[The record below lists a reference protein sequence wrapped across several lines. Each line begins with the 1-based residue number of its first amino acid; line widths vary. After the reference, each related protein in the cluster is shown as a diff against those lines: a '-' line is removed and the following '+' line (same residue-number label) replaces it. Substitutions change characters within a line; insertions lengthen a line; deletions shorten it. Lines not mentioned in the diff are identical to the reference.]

1 MSETSLSQTA
11 IFSARPT
18 LRIAGQED
26 VRLSALLTSMRMEE
40 SEGGMSTLE
49 LHVTNW
55 VATGG
60 GHTELAFDATSAL
73 KLGADLGVYAG
84 DSSSP
89 CALFEGKVSA
99 IEMVCNYGQPP
110 ELVVLAEDALTAA
123 RHARRSKVFVDQS
136 PADVV
141 RAVASGLGLQVGVDG
156 LDSPVASWAQLNETD
171 LAFLRRLL
179 ARFDADLQV
188 VKDTLQV
195 SARQDAGRPPAIDL
209 TLNSQ
214 LARVRIVADLA
225 SQATAVT
232 VAGWNEKTGAAAHGS
247 AQAIAH
253 AGPGSGKSGAD
264 WLTDVFGA
272 RSEHLSGPFVAGDD
286 EAAAVAQAAFDQRA
300 RRFLRAEGLSEGN
313 ARLRIGS
320 TLAISGVSPQFDN
333 SYYVV
338 RASHVFDMKQ
348 GYRTEFSAECAY
360 LGGS

>member
-1 MSETSLSQTA
+1 MAETSLSQTA

-26 VRLSALLTSMRMEE
+26 ARLSALLTSLRMDE

-55 VATGG
+55 VATGD
-60 GHTELAFDATSAL
+60 GHTELAFDTTSAL

-84 DSSSP
+84 DAATP
-89 CALFEGKVSA
+89 RELFRGKVSA

-123 RHARRSKVFVDQS
+123 RLARRSKVFVDQS

-141 RAVASGLGLQVGVDG
+141 RSVASVLGLQVGVDG
-156 LDSPVASWAQLNETD
+156 LDTPVATWAQVNETD

-188 VKDTLQV
+188 VDETLQV
-195 SARQDAGRPPAIDL
+195 SARQDAGRGAIDL
-209 TLNSQ
+209 TLYSQ
-214 LARVRIVADLA
+214 LARVRITADLA
-225 SQATAVT
+225 HQANAVT
-232 VAGWNEKTGAAAHGS
+232 IAGWNEKTGAAAHGS
-247 AQAIAH
+247 AQGIAH

-264 WLTDVFGA
+264 WLSGVFGP
-272 RSEHLSGPFVAGDD
+272 RSEHLSGPFVATDP
-286 EAAAVAQAAFDQRA
+286 EADAVAQAAFDQRA
-300 RRFLRAEGLSEGN
+300 RRFVRAEGLSEGN
-313 ARLRIGS
+313 AQLRVGS
-320 TLAISGVSPQFDN
+320 TLAISGVSAQFDN